1 MFIVDTIFAKG
12 VNTATPNRTFNTN
25 RGGEMMKAMRAGL
38 LLTVL
43 CLPLSLPANAAENY
57 PSRPI
62 RLIVPWPPGGI
73 TDVISRGLG
82 SILSESLGE
91 QIVPDN
97 RPGAAGTLGVAIA
110 AKANPDGYTLLM
122 TDVPSHAI
130 SASLYKKLPYNPLKD
145 IEPIALPSR
154 SPLVLVVNPKLGI
167 NSIKQLIDYA
177 KKRPGELSFASSGP
191 GSITHLTAE
200 RFMRDTGVKMLHVPY
215 KGGGPATAGIVS
227 GEAGMYFACIAAAI
241 PHIKA
246 GRLKLLGITLPK
258 RSPLYPDTP
267 AVAEVIPKFE
277 MGCNTGFFA
286 PGGTPEPILAR
297 LHAEVMKAVAQPKMK
312 ALLAANSAEP
322 APFSRA
328 QFKQYVAKEVHDW
341 GEVVRAAGLKVE

>member
-1 MFIVDTIFAKG
+1 
-12 VNTATPNRTFNTN
+12 
-25 RGGEMMKAMRAGL
+25 MKAMNAASL
-38 LLTVL
+38 LLATL
-43 CLPLSLPANAAENY
+43 CLLLPPPAQAQDY

-82 SILSESLGE
+82 IALSESLG
-91 QIVPDN
+91 QQVVPDN
-97 RPGAAGTLGVAIA
+97 RPGAAGTVGVSIA

-130 SASLYKKLPYNPLKD
+130 SASLYKRLPYDPLKD
-145 IEPIALPSR
+145 IEPVALPSR
-154 SPLVLVVNPKLGI
+154 SPLVLVVNPRTGI
-167 NSIKQLIDYA
+167 KSIPQLIEYA
-177 KKRPGELSFASSGP
+177 KKHAGAFSFASSGP

-200 RFMRDTGVKMLHVPY
+200 RFNRTSGIAPLHVPY
-215 KGGGPATAGIVS
+215 KGGGPATAALVS
-227 GEAGMYFACIAAAI
+227 GEAGMYFSCISAAI

-246 GRLKLLGITLPK
+246 GRLALLGITLPK

-267 AVAEVIPKFE
+267 AVAEAIPGFV

-286 PGGTPEPILAR
+286 PGGTPPKILDR
-297 LHAEVMKAVAQPKMK
+297 LHAEVVKAVAHPRVKDM
-312 ALLAANSAEP
+312 LVANAAEP
-322 APFSRA
+322 APYTRV
-328 QFKQYVAKEVHDW
+328 QFKQHVAEEVRAW